1 MRPSAQ
7 TLRELE
13 SLFGRQ
19 QGIITEVVQQ
29 VVDLDASLSG
39 LIQEGDERGI
49 MTSVQE
55 WNAHIS
61 ERWRELRE
69 MSAEG

>member
-1 MRPSAQ
+1 M
-7 TLRELE
+7 LRELE

-39 LIQEGDERGI
+39 LIQEGDERGL
-49 MTSVQE
+49 MTSV
-55 WNAHIS
+55 
-61 ERWRELRE
+61 
-69 MSAEG
+69 